1 MLGLSIAI
9 VIVGC
14 ETGSHP
20 IGPSKVLAVTHAFWD
35 FARLLDSV
43 PNILIVL
50 IIMLLQASNFYFFF
64 FFLMLSI

>member
-35 FARLLDSV
+35 FGRLLDSV

-50 IIMLLQASNFYFFF
+50 IIMLL
-64 FFLMLSI
+64 